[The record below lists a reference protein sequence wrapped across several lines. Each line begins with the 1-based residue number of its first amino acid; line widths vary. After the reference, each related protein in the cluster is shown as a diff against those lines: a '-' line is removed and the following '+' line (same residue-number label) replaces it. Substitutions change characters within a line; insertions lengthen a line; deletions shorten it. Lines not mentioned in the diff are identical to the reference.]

1 MRLFCFIYF
10 VIIHLAMHFWRGS
23 VLLGALVAGLAQAND
38 NDSEYL
44 LSVLTPCGLMADT
57 ARVLL

>member
-1 MRLFCFIYF
+1 
-10 VIIHLAMHFWRGS
+10 MHFWRGS

-44 LSVLTPCGLMADT
+44 LSVLTPCGLVADT